1 MTFLPL
7 PVGEGWGEGHQAAPL
22 FPFLLLNHQTVYK
35 TVTPFDLVINI
46 MTIR

>member
-1 MTFLPL
+1 MPL
-7 PVGEGWGEGHQAAPL
+7 TLTLSPQGEGKNAL

-35 TVTPFDLVINI
+35 TVTPLDSVINI